1 MRTHAGINAREN
13 IQYFTFAG
21 VLAQRDVREIFGDQ
35 RKRLRFSACAEWCP
49 EQKRVAPKCT
59 VCDMVIFLFTYS

>member
-1 MRTHAGINAREN
+1 MRHTRRINAREN

-35 RKRLRFSACAEWCP
+35 RKRLRFSACLRNGALN
-49 EQKRVAPKCT
+49 RNGVALE
-59 VCDMVIFLFTYS
+59 MHGL